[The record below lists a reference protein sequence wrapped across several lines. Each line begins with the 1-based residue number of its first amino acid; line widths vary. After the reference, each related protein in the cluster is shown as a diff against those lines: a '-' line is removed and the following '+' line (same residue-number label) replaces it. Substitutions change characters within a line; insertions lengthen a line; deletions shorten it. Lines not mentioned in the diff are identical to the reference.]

1 MILKPY
7 QPPNVKKE
15 KNRAANLSRNGS
27 HDVIVKKNRA
37 ANLSR
42 NGSNCLSKA
51 INGEQLVDYSGSND
65 VIVTCISRERSSQ
78 EGRNRRPAASRQ
90 ISSYGG
96 YLHPNSAAP
105 GSNFDW
111 NESQYSMTFS
121 PSSDFEIV
129 PTNHN
134 HSSVFEH
141 KTPSRDHHSIQSL
154 SPDRDETPE
163 ALMTSDDTIASKS
176 SKTDEVDDTIANRF
190 SKTDKDKEVAGSHTK
205 LNIGV
210 QSSKVKDTSLS
221 TAEEEKVENS
231 QRRQSLYYSGAE
243 ASLGG
248 LGQSQ
253 TGSEATNILAAGHKS
268 CDHTAHARPVQVEVH
283 RSSLPINLNHSRS
296 EMNVNFSRE
305 VIATKSF
312 PKRSSSVSIFKG
324 SHGAAAAHRKSV
336 NYSIV
341 KLDSLLVVALK
352 KIQNSSWYP
361 KDRRSQQQGDPEG
374 LTEVI
379 STLSKHNNNIYY
391 YQCIGQHIVCSI
403 VSMQRNSTIPIF
415 SEVCSALLEL
425 NK

>member
-1 MILKPY
+1 MNLSISGFIPNSILRRKFTYTPPVVILKPY
-7 QPPNVKKE
+7 QPPSIKKG
-15 KNRAANLSRNGS
+15 KNRAANMSRNGS
-27 HDVIVKKNRA
+27 DDVIVKKNRA

-42 NGSNCLSKA
+42 NGSNCLSTA
-51 INGEQLVDYSGSND
+51 ISGEQLVDYSGSND

-78 EGRNRRPAASRQ
+78 ERRNRRPAASRQ
-90 ISSYGG
+90 KSFYSG

-111 NESQYSMTFS
+111 NESQYSESMTFS
-121 PSSDFEIV
+121 SSSDFAA
-129 PTNHN
+129 TNHD
-134 HSSVFEH
+134 HSSIFEH
-141 KTPSRDHHSIQSL
+141 KTPSRDHHSIQGL
-154 SPDRDETPE
+154 SPDRDKMPE

-176 SKTDEVDDTIANRF
+176 SKIDEVDDTIANRF
-190 SKTDKDKEVAGSHTK
+190 SKTDNDKQVADSHTK
-205 LNIGV
+205 LTIGV

-231 QRRQSLYYSGAE
+231 QRRQSLYYSGAK
-243 ASLGG
+243 ASLDG

-253 TGSEATNILAAGHKS
+253 MGSGATNILAAGHKS

-296 EMNVNFSRE
+296 EMSVNFSRE

-341 KLDSLLVVALK
+341 KLDSLHVVALK

-361 KDRRSQQQGDPEG
+361 KDRRSQVQGDPEG
-374 LTEVI
+374 LTEVVN
-379 STLSKHNNNIYY
+379 TLSK
-391 YQCIGQHIVCSI
+391 
-403 VSMQRNSTIPIF
+403 
-415 SEVCSALLEL
+415 
-425 NK
+425 

>member
-15 KNRAANLSRNGS
+15 KNRGANLSRNGS
-27 HDVIVKKNRA
+27 DDVIVKKNRA

-42 NGSNCLSKA
+42 NGSNCLSTA
-51 INGEQLVDYSGSND
+51 ISGEQFVDYSGTND
-65 VIVTCISRERSSQ
+65 VIITCISRELSSQ

-90 ISSYGG
+90 KSSYGG

-121 PSSDFEIV
+121 SSSDFAA
-129 PTNHN
+129 TNHD

-141 KTPSRDHHSIQSL
+141 KTPSRDHHSIQGL
-154 SPDRDETPE
+154 SPDRDKTPE
-163 ALMTSDDTIASKS
+163 ALMTVSDDTIASKS

-190 SKTDKDKEVAGSHTK
+190 SKTDNDKQVADSHTK
-205 LNIGV
+205 LTIGV
-210 QSSKVKDTSLS
+210 QSSNVKDTSLS
-221 TAEEEKVENS
+221 TTEEEKVENS

-253 TGSEATNILAAGHKS
+253 TGSEATNVLAADHKS
-268 CDHTAHARPVQVEVH
+268 CDHTTHARPVQVEVH

-296 EMNVNFSRE
+296 EMSVNFSRE
-305 VIATKSF
+305 VIATTYF

-341 KLDSLLVVALK
+341 KLDSLHVVALR

-361 KDRRSQQQGDPEG
+361 KDRRSQLQGDPEG

-379 STLSKHNNNIYY
+379 STLSKHI
-391 YQCIGQHIVCSI
+391 I
-403 VSMQRNSTIPIF
+403 
-415 SEVCSALLEL
+415 L
-425 NK
+425 